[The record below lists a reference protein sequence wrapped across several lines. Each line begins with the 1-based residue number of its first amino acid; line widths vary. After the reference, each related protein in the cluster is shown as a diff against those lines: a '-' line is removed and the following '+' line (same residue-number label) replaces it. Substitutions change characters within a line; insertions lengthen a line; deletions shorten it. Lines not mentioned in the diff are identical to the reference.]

1 MSEGLCWGA
10 SLTSTFLTSSSLSIQ
25 GKVPSVP
32 SYLGMYVILMYHPC
46 SPEAKLDRIERRREH
61 IRTVSIYG
69 EVWDMVEERAL
80 QLAPPPGHSSLI
92 VHRCFPTFFGYFCF
106 VFIHSPYLCSDPP
119 THRKPNLK
127 PCTTPTHQQDPP
139 ARDLDLSV
147 DVESTPLHLPNP
159 PCSCASYLFHILTQA
174 AQCFSP

>member
-1 MSEGLCWGA
+1 
-10 SLTSTFLTSSSLSIQ
+10 
-25 GKVPSVP
+25 
-32 SYLGMYVILMYHPC
+32 MYHPC

-92 VHRCFPTFFGYFCF
+92 VHSCFPTFLDFLLHIYPFSLFMLG
-106 VFIHSPYLCSDPP
+106 P
-119 THRKPNLK
+119 THPPKTQPQALHH
-127 PCTTPTHQQDPP
+127 PHPP

-174 AQCFSP
+174 AHCFSP

>member
-1 MSEGLCWGA
+1 
-10 SLTSTFLTSSSLSIQ
+10 
-25 GKVPSVP
+25 
-32 SYLGMYVILMYHPC
+32 MYHPC

-92 VHRCFPTFFGYFCF
+92 VHRCFPTFLD
-106 VFIHSPYLCSDPP
+106 ISASYLSILPIYARTHPP
-119 THRKPNLK
+119 TENPTSSLAPPPPTSK
-127 PCTTPTHQQDPP
+127 THQQETWT
-139 ARDLDLSV
+139 SV
-147 DVESTPLHLPNP
+147 WMWTTPLHLPNP

-174 AQCFSP
+174 AHCFSP